1 MDRNGP
7 NNRSGPGITGTDLT
21 FSLFCVYKY
30 MQIYAENS
38 LFFHVNFKL
47 SSGLFIIIKLLI
59 ELTVHVKFRDSG
71 ILVAGINWIITPSLI
86 VNRCHN
92 WQLSSTK
99 RVYIGLPF

>member
-1 MDRNGP
+1 
-7 NNRSGPGITGTDLT
+7 
-21 FSLFCVYKY
+21 
-30 MQIYAENS
+30 MQKNS

-47 SSGLFIIIKLLI
+47 SSGLYIIIKLLI

-92 WQLSSTK
+92 SVTLNSEMDFYLRNGRNGDFFTKWSYKIQFLFIIWRNILSKCPS
-99 RVYIGLPF
+99 